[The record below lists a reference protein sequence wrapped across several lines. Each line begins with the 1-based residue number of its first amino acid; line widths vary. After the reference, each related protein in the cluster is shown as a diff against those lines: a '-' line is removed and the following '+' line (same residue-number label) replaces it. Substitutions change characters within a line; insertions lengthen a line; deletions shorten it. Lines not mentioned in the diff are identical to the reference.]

1 MEAARVRLRPIVMT
15 SLAAILGLV
24 PMALRAGEAN
34 MPLARAVIG
43 GLLVSTVV
51 KLFILPILYSY
62 LRRGAPVAEVEA
74 I

>member
-1 MEAARVRLRPIVMT
+1 
-15 SLAAILGLV
+15 
-24 PMALRAGEAN
+24 
-34 MPLARAVIG
+34 
-43 GLLVSTVV
+43 V